1 MKKKMV
7 ILFRIIEIFLV
18 VGFIALIIF
27 WKINRLRGNISVTIN
42 GDKYLAERLECSYE
56 DGSDEKVTYRN
67 NASGVAFKNSG
78 SGYGMYEYSFF
89 ISNEEINVEPKIQ
102 VFKTNWYKIY
112 VINMDIDVYED
123 NGIWNADITVDT
135 NVRTYQDTFYDIEN
149 NAIEMRVE

>member
-7 ILFRIIEIFLV
+7 ILFRIIEIILV
-18 VGFIALIIF
+18 VGVIAFIIF
-27 WKINRLRGNISVTIN
+27 WKINRLRGDISVTIN
-42 GDKYLAERLECSYE
+42 GDEYFTERLECSYE
-56 DGSDEKVTYRN
+56 DGSNEKVRYRN

-78 SGYGMYEYSFF
+78 SRYGMYEYSFL

-112 VINMDIDVYED
+112 VINIDIDVYED

-135 NVRTYQDTFYDIEN
+135 NITTYQDTFYDIEN